1 MRSPSLHLRVS
12 LAAAAFVAAAA
23 STLTASAAEAGSLG
37 EEWVAIDPALLEDM
51 RGGFQTA
58 SGMSLSFGIERAVYV
73 NGELLASQRVNIP
86 DIGRMTQAQAQEL
99 ADFNQGQVIQ
109 VGEGNTFEPT
119 SGFNG
124 LLVQNTRNDQDIR
137 ALTTVNV
144 GVDTLSAFQ
153 DLNTQQAIQNA
164 MAAATSP

>member
-1 MRSPSLHLRVS
+1 MRSPSLRLRVS

-23 STLTASAAEAGSLG
+23 ATLTAGAAEADSLG

-58 SGMSLSFGIERAVYV
+58 NGMSLSFGIERVVYV
-73 NGELLASQRVNIP
+73 NGELLASTRVNIP

-109 VGEGNTFEPT
+109 VGEGNTFEP
-119 SGFNG
+119 SANFNG

-153 DLNTQQAIQNA
+153 DLNTQQALQNA
-164 MAAATSP
+164 MVAATSP